1 MVNKLKNINSY
12 FKPILESLSAQAL
25 RMNVRIYLVGGVV
38 RDLMLGEETF
48 DLDIVVEGSAIDFAH
63 KFAEMHKK
71 EFKKHHTFGTATVFF
86 GNHHIDFVTARSE
99 TYSSFGVLPKV
110 KPSTLKEDLLR
121 RDFTI
126 NAMAI
131 SLNKPD
137 YGKLVDYYGGE
148 SDLKNGLIRVLHDK
162 SFLDDPTR
170 ILRAIRFEQRFSFKL
185 EKHTLRLA
193 KEALAKNALSLVN
206 PHRLREELIL
216 ILKEKTPGKYVGR
229 LNDLKVLSLMG
240 INIKLG
246 KNDFRIFS
254 EIERAI
260 RFYKSTFKSH
270 RLLEEWLVY
279 LMAILYKMKR
289 SDTAKLLD
297 VFGLRKGE
305 KIRVLSL
312 YDNMDKLKELNS
324 RVLPHVI
331 YKTLNPLSFESII
344 FFYAYYRQKNIRKNI
359 ENFLGK
365 LIGIRLRLKGED
377 LRKLGF
383 KPPTLYGKI
392 FEKLLYAKIDKG
404 FKTLEQEVSEAC
416 IIFENCQSKH

>member
-12 FKPILESLSAQAL
+12 FKPILKSLSAQAL
-25 RMNVRIYLVGGVV
+25 KMNVRIYLVGGVV
-38 RDLMLGEETF
+38 RDLMLGEKIF
-48 DLDIVVEGSAIDFAH
+48 DLDIVVEASAIDFAH
-63 KFAEMHKK
+63 KFADTHKK

-86 GNHHIDFVTARSE
+86 DNHHIDFVTARSE
-99 TYSSFGVLPKV
+99 TYPSFGVLPKV
-110 KPSTLKEDLLR
+110 KPATLKEDLLR
-121 RDFTI
+121 RDFTL

-131 SLNKPD
+131 SLNKSD
-137 YGKLVDYYGGE
+137 YGKLIDYYNGE
-148 SDLKNGLIRVLHDK
+148 SDLKNGFIRILHDK

-185 EKHTLRLA
+185 EKHTLVLA
-193 KEALAKNALSLVN
+193 KEAIAKNALGLVN

-216 ILKEKTPGKYVGR
+216 LLKEKTPGKYVKR
-229 LNDLKVLSLMG
+229 LNELKMLQLMG
-240 INIKLG
+240 INVKFA
-246 KNDFRIFS
+246 KNDFRIFV

-260 RFYKSTFKSH
+260 EFYKNNFKSH

-279 LMAILYKMKR
+279 LMAILYRIKR
-289 SDTAKLLD
+289 SDTAKFLD
-297 VFGLRKGE
+297 VFGFRKGE

-312 YDNMDKLKELNS
+312 YDNMDKLKELNN

-359 ENFLGK
+359 EKFLDK
-365 LIGIRLRLKGED
+365 LINIRLRLKGED

-404 FKTLEQEVSEAC
+404 FKTLEQETSEAC
-416 IIFENCQSKH
+416 IIFENYQSKH